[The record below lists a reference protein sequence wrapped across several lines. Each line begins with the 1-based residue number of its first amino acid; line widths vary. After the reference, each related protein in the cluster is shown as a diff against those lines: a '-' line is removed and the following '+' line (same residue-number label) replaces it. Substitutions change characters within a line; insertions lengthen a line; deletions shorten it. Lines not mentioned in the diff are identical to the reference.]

1 VVPRESVDASAA
13 VWTDAS
19 TPVSARVQTY
29 GWKKSHVLFFRMGE
43 NLSKCRKRQTYNN
56 WLAENKTAN
65 CTTWKVLEV
74 ECVSFLGLTFCAEL
88 SGVSRRANA
97 LAVGASS
104 SVHADG
110 ATRLA
115 VCT

>member
-19 TPVSARVQTY
+19 TSVSARVQAY
-29 GWKKSHVLFFRMGE
+29 G
-43 NLSKCRKRQTYNN
+43 
-56 WLAENKTAN
+56 
-65 CTTWKVLEV
+65 
-74 ECVSFLGLTFCAEL
+74 FCAEL
-88 SGVSRRANA
+88 SGVSRRADA